1 MGQIRRQAILSSVSS
16 YIGFLVGAINTYLF
30 VRAGSGSFTT
40 AQYGLT
46 RAFTDIGQMMYAFGS
61 LGVPYILYKFLP
73 YYKDHLAKKDNDLLA
88 WVLALVTLGFGCV
101 LAAGWAFE
109 PLIIRKYSA
118 QSALFVF
125 YYRWAF
131 PFGLGFLYFSILEAY
146 AVALKHSVYSTFLR
160 EGAVRV
166 FVSILILPFV
176 FHWISF
182 DTFIKIFSLQY
193 VCTTITLW
201 VYLSKRHLTHL
212 TFHQSKVTRRLKK
225 KMMSMLSLVYGG
237 VIIQIVAQSLDG
249 LLIMGFKGLAYTGV
263 YAFLVYVANVIQVPQ
278 RSVQYVAIPHLSKA
292 WKDKDMGTINRI
304 YHRTLINLLVI
315 SSLLFCLIMLCYE
328 TAIPVFHIKAEY
340 ATWFSAL
347 FLLGVARV
355 IDSGTGVNS
364 HIIGTSTYWKFEF
377 FTGVIFLALR
387 IPLNVLLIKH
397 YGILG
402 SAIADLIS
410 MVVYNAIRWA
420 FLAIKF
426 KMQPFNYKSGLTLL
440 YAAGTYAIVWWS
452 CASLSGWTSL
462 FVKCILF
469 CAIYGAA
476 VLLSKLT
483 PDAIQ
488 VWEGIKKKLPF
499 GRK

>member
-1 MGQIRRQAILSSVSS
+1 MGQIRRQTILSSLSS
-16 YIGFLVGAINTYLF
+16 YIGFLVGALNTYLF
-30 VRAGSGSFTT
+30 VRAGVGSFTT

-73 YYKDHLAKKDNDLLA
+73 YYKDNLAKKDNDLLT
-88 WVLALVTLGFGCV
+88 WVLALVTLGFAGV
-101 LAAGWAFE
+101 LLSGWVFE
-109 PLIIRKYSA
+109 PLIIRKYSS

-131 PFGLGFLYFSILEAY
+131 PFGLGYLYFCVLEAY
-146 AVALKHSVYSTFLR
+146 AVAMKHSVYSTFLR

-166 FVSILILPFV
+166 YVSILILPFTL
-176 FHWISF
+176 HLISF

-193 VCTTITLW
+193 VCISITLW
-201 VYLSKRHLTHL
+201 LYLRKRHLTHL
-212 TFHQSKVTRRLKK
+212 TFQQSKVTRRLKK
-225 KMMSMLSLVYGG
+225 KIISMLSLVYGG
-237 VIIQIVAQSLDG
+237 IIIQIVAQSLDG

-292 WKDKDMGTINRI
+292 WKDKDMGTISRI
-304 YHRTLINLLVI
+304 YHRTSINLLII
-315 SSLLFCLIMLCYE
+315 SSFLFCLIMLCYE
-328 TAIPVFHIKAEY
+328 NAIPVFHIKAEY
-340 ATWFSAL
+340 APWFGAL
-347 FLLGVARV
+347 FLLGIARV

-377 FTGVIFLALR
+377 FTGVIFLAFR
-387 IPLNVLLIKH
+387 IPLNILLIKH

-410 MVVYNAIRWA
+410 MVIYNGIRWA

-440 YAAGTYAIVWWS
+440 YAAAAYTLVWWS
-452 CASLSGWTSL
+452 CASLNGWTSL

-469 CAIYGAA
+469 GGIYGVA
-476 VLLSKLT
+476 VLVSNLT
-483 PDAIQ
+483 PDAAQ
-488 VWEGIKKKLPF
+488 VWEGVKKKL
-499 GRK
+499 RI